1 MVGSFAECVLHF
13 DMDAFFVEVERRRDP
28 SLRGVPVI
36 VGGIGPRGVVASASY
51 EARRRGVRSAMPT
64 AHARRQAPS
73 ARFIPPDHSAYRD
86 ASREVFEVIETF
98 TPLVEQLSVD
108 EAFLDISGLRLHYDS
123 VEDVGS
129 SLRSAIKEATGLPAS
144 VGIATSKL
152 IAKLASEEAKPDG
165 MFIVRAGTETAFLHP
180 KDVGELWHVG
190 QATRARLEELGIVTI
205 GDLASFP
212 LDTLRRRLGP
222 TMGAMLSDL
231 AAAHDPRPVVSGG
244 GAKSI
249 SVEQTYETDIDDP
262 AVLEREL
269 LKHADLLSRR
279 LRSAGMAGTTVTL
292 KVRLADFDTLTRSET
307 GSATS
312 SAHDLF
318 EAGKRLLER
327 SGVGDRP
334 IRLLGVGMTGLEPI
348 DAPKQLDIGGPGW
361 SEVDDAVAK
370 VRDRFG
376 DGSVGPARL
385 VDPPKCQ
392 DS

>member
-1 MVGSFAECVLHF
+1 
-13 DMDAFFVEVERRRDP
+13 
-28 SLRGVPVI
+28 
-36 VGGIGPRGVVASASY
+36 
-51 EARRRGVRSAMPT
+51 
-64 AHARRQAPS
+64 
-73 ARFIPPDHSAYRD
+73 
-86 ASREVFEVIETF
+86 VIETF